1 MVTRFFDPLTRGSG
15 AEGERGVLFLKKA
28 NPPLAKIT
36 LASPLNRG
44 AKHEGFTLIELLIVL
59 AIVAVLLTIAVPRYY
74 ASLDRSKEAVLKEN
88 LYQLRDAIGKYYAD
102 KGKYPQT
109 LESLASDKYLRKV
122 PLDPITDSASTW
134 LVVSPEDPQKSGVF
148 DVRSGAPGKALDG
161 SEFSTW

>member
-1 MVTRFFDPLTRGSG
+1 MVR
-15 AEGERGVLFLKKA
+15 K
-28 NPPLAKIT
+28 
-36 LASPLNRG
+36 
-44 AKHEGFTLIELLIVL
+44 GFTLIELLIVL

-122 PLDPITDSASTW
+122 PLDPITDSTSTW
-134 LVVSPEDPQKSGVF
+134 LVVSPDDPQKSGVF

-161 SEFSTW
+161 SEYVNW